1 MYNYIDL
8 INKVILGDSIE
19 ELKKIPDETI
29 DLIFADPPYFM
40 QTEGELLRTDGS
52 KFSGVED
59 EWDKFSDYNEYD
71 EFCFQW
77 LKECKRILKKNG
89 SIWVIGSFQNIYRL
103 GYIMQNLGYWI
114 LNDVI
119 WAKPNAAPNF
129 SGTRFQNSHETL
141 LWCTKDKNAKYTFN
155 YKTFNYSNI
164 FNLFSTTFKKCTNK
178 RICTRLNIRLI
189 IQPFFSL

>member
-77 LKECKRILKKNG
+77 LKECKRILKKK
-89 SIWVIGSFQNIYRL
+89 WF
-103 GYIMQNLGYWI
+103 NLGNRI
-114 LNDVI
+114 I
-119 WAKPNAAPNF
+119 
-129 SGTRFQNSHETL
+129 S
-141 LWCTKDKNAKYTFN
+141 KY
-155 YKTFNYSNI
+155 
-164 FNLFSTTFKKCTNK
+164 L
-178 RICTRLNIRLI
+178 
-189 IQPFFSL
+189 